1 MSIEPGVSPVP
12 ERSEGARLAGLG
24 ALSLRGRLLG
34 LVAILLIVVASLLTL
49 AIVGRNRGWPA
60 SVSPASPTARPPLAV
75 APVQLPTPYAAA
87 PSSAPTT
94 VDSSQA
100 PVTPTAPVA
109 MAARPEQPTSGP
121 SPTGSGFAVLLLGY
135 GGGEHDGA
143 LLTDAMMVA
152 IADPD
157 RKTIA
162 LLSLPRDIWAPALFD
177 GRQPVYGKLNTI
189 YAYAL
194 DPHFYPQR
202 LARYQGQH
210 GAGTLARDTVARLLG
225 IPIDSYLAL
234 DFAGFR
240 ALIDA
245 VGGVDVV
252 VPATF
257 TAQYPRNDDPQIDPG
272 WKVVRFTAG
281 PEHMSGERA
290 LQFTRARLVIDDS
303 GEGNDFARARRQQL
317 VLTALKNRLLQ
328 PAGVVHLPEALAIA
342 RQYSDT
348 DYPLPAA
355 GDLAR
360 LAMAWSNVRI
370 YQAALSPSNYLREA
384 TGSDGAYIV
393 IPRAPDASWAAIRAF
408 ARRLWA
414 DPALGQAM
422 SETSVVVV
430 NSTGEP
436 GLASRVCDRLAALG
450 YAVADPSS
458 GAVRARTV
466 LLDRTGGK
474 AGPLLEALAHD
485 LGLQAP
491 EVRVEPAQQTAQV
504 VVQIGEDALG
514 QLVTDAPA
522 PDADAPSSGVG
533 VQVFGRWAPGE
544 QTAPATDVPPARTPT
559 ATSTAKP
566 LATAT
571 SAPSPA
577 RARRPIYYTPAPPTS
592 TPSPR
597 PAVATAT
604 PTPRA
609 TLTPLA
615 PSPTPTAR
623 TKRGNR

>member
-1 MSIEPGVSPVP
+1 MSIEPGFPTVP
-12 ERSEGARLAGLG
+12 ERSEGARLAGPG
-24 ALSLRGRLLG
+24 ASWLQGRLLG
-34 LVAILLIVVASLLTL
+34 LAAILLVAVASLLAL
-49 AIVGRNRGWPA
+49 AIVGRGPEWRA
-60 SVSPASPTARPPLAV
+60 SVAPAAPTARAPLASSAQRP
-75 APVQLPTPYAAA
+75 APHASAPIAA
-87 PSSAPTT
+87 PAA

-100 PVTPTAPVA
+100 PARPTAPGA
-109 MAARPEQPTSGP
+109 TTLRPEQPASGP

-135 GGGEHDGA
+135 GGGGHDGA

-157 RKTIA
+157 RKTVA

-177 GRQPVYGKLNTI
+177 GRQPVYGKLNTV
-189 YAYAL
+189 YAYAM
-194 DPHFYPQR
+194 DPHLYPQR
-202 LARYQGQH
+202 LARYQGQR

-245 VGGVDVV
+245 VGGIDVV

-257 TAQYPRNDDPQIDPG
+257 AAQYPRDDDPQIDPG

-281 PEHMSGERA
+281 PEHMNGERA
-290 LQFTRARLVIDDS
+290 LQFTRARLVIDGS
-303 GEGNDFARARRQQL
+303 GEGNDFARAHRQRL
-317 VLTALKNRLLQ
+317 VLTALKNWLLQ
-328 PAGVVHLPEALAIA
+328 PAGAVHLPEVLAIA
-342 RQYSDT
+342 RQHSDT

-360 LAMAWSNVRI
+360 LAVAWGDVRI
-370 YQAALSPSNYLREA
+370 HQATLSPGNYLREA
-384 TGSDGAYIV
+384 TGPDDAYV
-393 IPRAPDASWAAIRAF
+393 VVPRAPDASWATIRAF

-422 SETSVVVV
+422 SETTVVVV
-430 NSTGEP
+430 NRTGEL
-436 GLASRVCDRLAALG
+436 GLAGRVCDRLGALG
-450 YAVADPSS
+450 YAVADPASD
-458 GAVRARTV
+458 AVRARTV
-466 LLDRTGGK
+466 LRDRTGGR
-474 AGPLLEALAHD
+474 AGPLLEALARD

-491 EVRVEPAQQTAQV
+491 EVVVEPAQQAPQV
-504 VVQIGEDALG
+504 VLEVGEDALG
-514 QLVTDAPA
+514 QIVTDAPTV
-522 PDADAPSSGVG
+522 DAEAPSSGVG
-533 VQVFGRWAPGE
+533 VRVFGQWVPGE
-544 QTAPATDVPPARTPT
+544 HAAAATDVPPARTPT

-577 RARRPIYYTPAPPTS
+577 RGTPQPTYTPAPPTP
-592 TPSPR
+592 TPRPR

-604 PTPRA
+604 PKPRG

-615 PSPTPTAR
+615 PSPTPTTR
-623 TKRGNR
+623 PKRGNR